1 MSSGHGAGTA
11 VQAAMICRRYYLEG
25 ATKSQIADEFGL
37 SRFKVARVLDD
48 ARANGMV
55 RIEVIGPQG
64 TDLELSAEL
73 RRAFGLHHA
82 VVVATGADT
91 DDERR
96 RVLGVAAAD
105 LITALVDENSVLG
118 IGWGRTLDAM
128 VLELR
133 SLPSCAVV
141 QMAGIVGPLT
151 ETAVE
156 LVRRV
161 SSLSGGPAH
170 PLYAPL
176 MVSDVAAARIIR
188 SQSQVASVISKFK
201 DISVA
206 VVAVGSWRP
215 PNSQLRNWISPKERA
230 ELTRLGVQAEI
241 CSTLLDADGKVIA
254 PEFPARSVSIS
265 AAQLRAIP
273 ETVAVAGGADKAEA
287 IRAVLRGGFLTS
299 LVTDTDAATRLLMPT

>member
-1 MSSGHGAGTA
+1 MSIVRQVGTA
-11 VQAAMICRRYYLEG
+11 VQAAMICRRHYLEG
-25 ATKSQIADEFGL
+25 ATKSQIAEEFGL
-37 SRFKVARVLDD
+37 SRFKVARILDE

-55 RIEVIGPQG
+55 RIEVVGPHG
-64 TDLELSAEL
+64 TDLELSAQL

-82 VVVATGADT
+82 VVVSTPADT
-91 DDERR
+91 DVDRR
-96 RVLGVAAAD
+96 RVLGVAAAG
-105 LITALVDENSVLG
+105 LITELVDENDVLG

-133 SLPSCAVV
+133 SLPPCAVV
-141 QMAGIVGPLT
+141 QMAGIVGPMT

-161 SSLSGGPAH
+161 SSVSGGPAH

-176 MVSDVAAARIIR
+176 MVSDGAAAKIIR
-188 SQSQVASVISKFK
+188 SQSQVASVIDKFK
-201 DISVA
+201 DITVA
-206 VVAVGSWRP
+206 VLAIGSWRP
-215 PNSQLRNWISPKERA
+215 PVSQLRNWIAPKERA
-230 ELTRLGVQAEI
+230 YLTRLGVQAEI
-241 CSTLLDADGKVIA
+241 CSTMLDFEGREIA
-254 PEFPARSVSIS
+254 TDFAARSVSIS

-299 LVTDTDAATRLLMPT
+299 LVTDTEAATRLLAP

>member
-1 MSSGHGAGTA
+1 VSNGRQGGLA
-11 VQAAMICRRYYLEG
+11 VQAAMICRRHYLDG
-25 ATKSQIADEFGL
+25 ATKSQIAEEFGL
-37 SRFKVARVLDD
+37 SRFKVARILEE
-48 ARANGMV
+48 AFTNGMV
-55 RIEVIGPQG
+55 RIAVIGPQG
-64 TDLELSAEL
+64 TDLDLSEKL
-73 RRAFGLHHA
+73 RSAFGLHHA
-82 VVVATGADT
+82 VVVDTPADT

-96 RVLGVAAAD
+96 RLLGAAAAE
-105 LITALVDENSVLG
+105 LITELVDENDVLG

-133 SLPSCAVV
+133 SLRSCAVV

-161 SSLSGGPAH
+161 SSLSGGLAH

-176 MVSDVAAARIIR
+176 MVSDVAAAQIIR
-188 SQSQVASVISKFK
+188 GQSQVASVIEKFK
-201 DISVA
+201 DITVA
-206 VVAVGSWRP
+206 VVAIGSWRP

-230 ELTRLGVQAEI
+230 YLTGLGVQAEI
-241 CSTLLDADGKVIA
+241 CSTMVDRDGTVIA
-254 PEFPARSVSIS
+254 PDFAARAVSIS

-299 LVTDTDAATRLLMPT
+299 LVTDADAATRLLTP